1 MSLNTDNIIL
11 NNRMTQ
17 ENLKDKGKSD
27 KSVYIET
34 YGCQMNFS
42 DTEIVLSLMSEFG
55 YTQTMQPEGSDVIL
69 INTCSVREH
78 AETKIY
84 NRLQHLKPYK
94 KKNPNLIVGIIG
106 CMAERLRQELLDNY
120 PIVDLIIGPDEYRK
134 SPAPD

>member
-78 AETKIY
+78 AETKNLQSPPASQTIQEKKSQSDCRY
-84 NRLQHLKPYK
+84 NWLHGRE
-94 KKNPNLIVGIIG
+94 
-106 CMAERLRQELLDNY
+106 A
-120 PIVDLIIGPDEYRK
+120 
-134 SPAPD
+134 PAGTFG